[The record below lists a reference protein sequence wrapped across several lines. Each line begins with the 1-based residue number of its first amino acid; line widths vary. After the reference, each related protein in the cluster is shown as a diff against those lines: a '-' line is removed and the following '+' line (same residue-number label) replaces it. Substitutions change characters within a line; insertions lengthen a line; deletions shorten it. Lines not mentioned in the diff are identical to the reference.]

1 MRKHGNETVREKKV
15 SRRSLLKG
23 AALGAAAAALPSA
36 GAEASV
42 WEAFFQKHF
51 QELNT
56 RDMEKVITRLE
67 KEYAESYGKE
77 IKVSA
82 TGPLPGVLFGYGL
95 DISRCIGC
103 RRCVYACV
111 EENNQSRN
119 PQIHW
124 ITVLRFKKGDKWIN
138 DLENADKY
146 YNPDKVPEPGYFY
159 MPTQCQQCE
168 NPPCVKACPTQATW
182 SEDDGIVVVDYNWC
196 IGCRYCMAA
205 CPYGARHFN
214 WTRPGLPKEEIQT
227 QTHYLGNR
235 PRYSGVVEK
244 CTFCIQRTRNKPG
257 QYPACVEICPV
268 GARKFGNLLDPKSE
282 IRYCIENKRIFR
294 LKEDLN
300 THPKFF
306 YFFAT

>member
-1 MRKHGNETVREKKV
+1 MRKRGKETVREKKV

-23 AALGAAAAALPSA
+23 TALAAAAAAFPPV

-51 QELNT
+51 QELNA

-67 KEYAESYGKE
+67 KEYADNYGKE
-77 IKVSA
+77 MKVSA
-82 TGPLPGVLFGYGL
+82 TEPLPGVLFGYGL

-111 EENNQSRN
+111 EENNQSRE

-124 ITVLRFKKGDKWIN
+124 ITVLRFKKGDKWVN
-138 DLENADKY
+138 DLESADKY
-146 YNPDKVPEPGYFY
+146 YNPDKVPEPGSFY

-214 WTRPGLPKEEIQT
+214 WTKPGLRAEEINT
-227 QTHYLGNR
+227 ETHYLGNR
-235 PRYSGVVEK
+235 PRYNGVVEK
-244 CTFCIQRTRNKPG
+244 CTFCIQRTRKEQG

-268 GARKFGNLLDPKSE
+268 GARKFGNLLDPESE